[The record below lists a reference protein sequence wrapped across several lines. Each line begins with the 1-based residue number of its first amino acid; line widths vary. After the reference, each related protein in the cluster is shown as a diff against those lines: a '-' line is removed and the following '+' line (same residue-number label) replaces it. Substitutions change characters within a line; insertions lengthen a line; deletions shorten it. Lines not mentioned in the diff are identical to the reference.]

1 MTNNRV
7 IIGIWCLVSFT
18 ISGFFIYHS
27 IVLFGQDPIV
37 PMHLF
42 YASAVLAYG
51 LYSAA
56 LLLTA
61 IYRPNRKQ
69 ERFIKY
75 GIVIMLIAQAV
86 FGVLNRDFFSP
97 WILLGLLIS
106 AFILIANWL
115 SVKYVLD
122 SKIRA

>member
-1 MTNNRV
+1 
-7 IIGIWCLVSFT
+7 
-18 ISGFFIYHS
+18 
-27 IVLFGQDPIV
+27 
-37 PMHLF
+37 
-42 YASAVLAYG
+42 
-51 LYSAA
+51 
-56 LLLTA
+56 
-61 IYRPNRKQ
+61 
-69 ERFIKY
+69 
-75 GIVIMLIAQAV
+75 MLIAQAV